1 MFFLLKDDNTLKK
14 VEVKS
19 DIKPSA
25 RNSHT
30 MNYERSSERIILYG
44 GADDQGP
51 LDDIYI
57 FDISNIKG
65 QINYSF
71 F

>member
-1 MFFLLKDDNTLKK
+1 M
-14 VEVKS
+14 KS

-30 MNYERSSERIILYG
+30 MNYEKNSGKIILYG

-51 LDDIYI
+51 LDDIYM
-57 FDISNIKG
+57 FDISI
-65 QINYSF
+65 YY
-71 F
+71 